1 MTSGNFFRGICQ
13 WQLAKLC
20 VMADDIESKI
30 LRYKSRLQ
38 NSTDEG
44 KVFLLLHIQCSF
56 RFVAFVLCFLG
67 AHFLFET
74 VRSSR
79 SWIVRYPNC
88 VYWLLETVSNLYI
101 VHRGYIDKA
110 CNVFSECLS
119 LIFKNIVKLCKL
131 ILQGNPFT
139 NHKGLCREKKR
150 FKKWVLQ
157 RLITREDAILDTA
170 SILQLISDLKHLSGT
185 CANSYSFINVSYLVS
200 HLQFNSFTSPWGSDI
215 FLYINCI
222 DCCISYYYE

>member
-1 MTSGNFFRGICQ
+1 MFHHMTSGNFFRGICQ

-44 KVFLLLHIQCSF
+44 KVFLLLHIHCSF

-139 NHKGLCREKKR
+139 NHKGLCREKKTVKKVGTSEVNNKR
-150 FKKWVLQ
+150 GRHLGYCIHSSANFWFK
-157 RLITREDAILDTA
+157 T
-170 SILQLISDLKHLSGT
+170 
-185 CANSYSFINVSYLVS
+185 FIRNLR
-200 HLQFNSFTSPWGSDI
+200 
-215 FLYINCI
+215 
-222 DCCISYYYE
+222 